1 MNLYDVEECRCIIIP
16 RNNNEA
22 NAAVQRYIIDKDIHV
37 LGLDCEWKTRHARC
51 PVALIQIATEKH
63 VLLFQVCRF
72 ENKSILPR
80 QLAKILRDR
89 SIVKVGVNIQED
101 IRRIR
106 LKFGESVLGWV
117 DLRCFAIENMLLGE
131 NLLLQ
136 LEAYESKQIKKL
148 SSAVDVKAKRVN
160 FMPKLG
166 LETLVRNCLGKA
178 LPKSFASQVL
188 GEWEAS
194 ELTQELKLYAAADAA
209 SSLDIFYALDIQ
221 IGPTSKTSNDFH
233 SWLSVL
239 EKPYNHKQIRLSCL
253 DLIFEIAP
261 SWIQPILPDYYG
273 RSYSKRSNIALECT
287 LEEKLVEVLST
298 VSEKDVTSGEDDTFV
313 EEGMFLSIRQLF
325 ELVIGTCH
333 MMVLAYIFILIV
345 VGTITLKLMF

>member
-16 RNNNEA
+16 RNDNEA
-22 NAAVQRYIIDKDIHV
+22 NAAVQRYIIDKDVYV

-80 QLAKILRDR
+80 QLATLLQDR

-131 NLLLQ
+131 NLLMQ
-136 LEAYESKQIKKL
+136 LEEYELKQIKKL
-148 SSAVDVKAKRVN
+148 TSSVDVKAKRAN

-166 LETLVRNCLGKA
+166 LETLVGSCLGKA

-221 IGPTSKTSNDFH
+221 IGHASKTSNDFQ

-253 DLIFEIAP
+253 DLISQKAP
-261 SWIQPILPDYYG
+261 SWIQAILPDYYG
-273 RSYSKRSNIALECT
+273 RSYSKRSNFSLECT
-287 LEEKLVEVLST
+287 LEEKLVEVPST
-298 VSEKDVTSGEDDTFV
+298 ATEKDNTLV
-313 EEGMFLSIRQLF
+313 EEEMFLYIRQLF
-325 ELVIGTCH
+325 EFVTSTFH

-345 VGTITLKLMF
+345 VGTITLKLIF